1 MNIKMIGIDHNNAP
15 IEYREKVAF
24 SNTRALQFLQILKKQ
39 KNILGSILLST
50 CNRTEVWVSY
60 KDEIEEDILDILCNF
75 KKVEKSIYEK
85 YFVEKKEKEAIEYLF
100 MLTSGLKSKIV
111 GEDQIISQI
120 KNSVELARENNCLDT
135 VLEVLFRNAI
145 TGAKKVKTEISF
157 RKNSYSVLDSAIN
170 KLKDIGIEIKGKK
183 CLVIGNGEMG
193 RLAGSTFVKNG
204 ASVTMTLRQHH
215 KGDVVIPVGVEIV
228 NFLDRV
234 NILPEYDIVVSTTS
248 TNRFML
254 KYEDVSQVK
263 LKEKVIFI
271 DLAVPRDIDQRI
283 FDIDG
288 VIGFNIDNFEISEE
302 DIEGFKENLEKAKN
316 ILNEYIESFYK
327 WYYNK
332 DLLGSIF
339 EIGQKFSQDS
349 IARVN
354 KFLDD
359 KNKEYLEVASKK
371 EIEKLIFCLRDNL
384 EVEDFKKVINVL
396 EEKYLKED

>member
-85 YFVEKKEKEAIEYLF
+85 YFVERKEKEAIEYLF

-271 DLAVPRDIDQRI
+271 DLAVPRDIEQRI